1 MIDIEKH
8 TLSTIGEMSKNTLVD
23 HIGIEITEVGKDFIS
38 GKMFVDERTIQP
50 DGMLH
55 GGASVVLAETLGSI
69 AGNCCVDN
77 EKQYCVGLEI
87 NANHIRPVFKGECVY
102 GTAKAVHIGKKT
114 QIWETKIYN
123 EAKKLVCISRLTLSV
138 NDKKYT

>member
-8 TLSTIGEMSKNTLVD
+8 TLSTIREMGKNTLVE

-38 GKMFVDERTIQP
+38 GKMLVDEKTIQP
-50 DGMLH
+50 AGMLH

-77 EKQYCVGLEI
+77 EKHYCVGLEI

-138 NDKKYT
+138 NDKK

>member
-8 TLSTIGEMSKNTLVD
+8 TLSTIREMGKNTLVE

-38 GKMFVDERTIQP
+38 GKMLVDEKTIQP
-50 DGMLH
+50 AGMLH

-138 NDKKYT
+138 NDKK